1 FAIYAL
7 NVACSISATIL
18 GASMMA
24 DVVEHSEIE
33 TGRRNEGVFFAGSF
47 FIQKCCSGLGIWAT
61 GLLLELVAFPAAAR

>member
-1 FAIYAL
+1 VLRLVGLFPAPGTTWLLPSLFAIYAL

-47 FIQKCCSGLGIWAT
+47 FIQKC
-61 GLLLELVAFPAAAR
+61 